1 MTVFHHQLLGSED
14 HHRFYKESLEN
25 LKWRAKGINIL
36 YGQSSPGGSDLKSLP
51 EMQETLV

>member
-14 HHRFYKESLEN
+14 HHKFYKESLEN